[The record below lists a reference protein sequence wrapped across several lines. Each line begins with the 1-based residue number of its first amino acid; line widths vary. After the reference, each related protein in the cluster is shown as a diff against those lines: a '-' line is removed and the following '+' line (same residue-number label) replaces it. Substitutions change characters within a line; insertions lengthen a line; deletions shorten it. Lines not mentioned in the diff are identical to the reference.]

1 MILFFTI
8 YILGI
13 ISSLYLMYHS
23 MEKGDELS
31 LSEFLLCITGSLFS
45 WVAFLIV
52 ILARYGDD
60 IVFKKI

>member
-13 ISSLYLMYHS
+13 ILSLYLMYHS
-23 MEKGDELS
+23 MEKGDELN

-45 WVAFLIV
+45 WIAFLVV
-52 ILARYGDD
+52 IIARYGDD
-60 IVFKKI
+60 IVFRKK

>member
-13 ISSLYLMYHS
+13 IASLYLMYHS
-23 MEKGDELS
+23 MKKGDELC

-45 WVAFLIV
+45 WIAFLVV

-60 IVFKKI
+60 IVFKKK